1 MSSRSSITSRAKP
14 SAFLKSA
21 LRFAEPRQA
30 QAKEQ
35 DGESPPPSRS
45 K

>member
-14 SAFLKSA
+14 SAFLKSV
-21 LRFAEPRQA
+21 LRFAEPRRA
-30 QAKEQ
+30 ENGGSG
-35 DGESPPPSRS
+35 GESPPQPRS